1 MEDALG
7 PRGHYWPRM
16 INVASYSP
24 YTRLREHLAAV
35 PRVWLVT
42 GAAGFIG
49 SHLVHELLT
58 LNQVVVGL
66 DDFST
71 GHQRNLDD
79 VFRGRPEAENRFR
92 LIEGDIRDLASCR
105 EACAG
110 VDFVLHQAALAS
122 VPRSIHDPMTTHAV
136 NVEGFLNVLTA
147 ARDAGVRRVVYAS
160 SSAVYG
166 DITDS
171 PNVEDR
177 VGRVLSPYAASKA
190 SDELFAVAF
199 QRAYGLE
206 TVGLRYFNVF
216 GPRQDPSGA
225 YAAVI
230 PRWIAALLADE
241 PCAVYGDGQASRD
254 FIPVANAVQ
263 ANLLAAAWAP
273 AQATG
278 EVYNIAGGRETS
290 LNELFRMIRLG
301 LAGYQP
307 HVATS
312 RPTYTAPR
320 AGDIQRSVAN
330 ITKARRALGYE
341 PGQSV
346 EQGLGLAIEWYVTG
360 DVAGTPVGSG
370 AVPSS
375 FSTR

>member
-1 MEDALG
+1 
-7 PRGHYWPRM
+7 M

-24 YTRLREHLAAV
+24 YTRLREHLAAD

-49 SHLVHELLT
+49 SHLVQELLT
-58 LNQVVVGL
+58 LGQVVVGL

-79 VFRGRPEAENRFR
+79 IFRARPEAEHRFR
-92 LIEGDIRDLASCR
+92 LIEGDIRDAATCR
-105 EACAG
+105 DACAG

-122 VPRSIHDPMTTHAV
+122 VPRSIHDPITTHAV
-136 NVEGFLNVLTA
+136 NVEGFLNVLLA

-166 DITDS
+166 DIADS

-190 SDELFAVAF
+190 SDELFAIAV

-230 PRWIAALLADE
+230 PRWIGALLADE

-254 FIPVANAVQ
+254 FISVANAVQ
-263 ANLLAAAWAP
+263 ANLLAAASAP
-273 AQATG
+273 APATG

-320 AGDIQRSVAN
+320 AGDIRRSVAN
-330 ITKARRALGYE
+330 ITKARRLLGYE
-341 PGQSV
+341 PSQSV

-360 DVAGTPVGSG
+360 DVAGTPVGSVTG
-370 AVPSS
+370 TSS